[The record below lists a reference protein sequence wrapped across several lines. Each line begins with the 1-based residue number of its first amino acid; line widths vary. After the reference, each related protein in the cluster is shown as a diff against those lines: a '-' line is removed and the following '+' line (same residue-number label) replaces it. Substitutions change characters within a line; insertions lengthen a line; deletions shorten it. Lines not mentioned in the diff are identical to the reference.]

1 MCYKKYN
8 KYNKSKDK
16 NKIIKPERIN
26 NDDENIII
34 KPLRMEY
41 GI

>member
-1 MCYKKYN
+1 MQYR

-16 NKIIKPERIN
+16 NKITKPERIN
-26 NDDENIII
+26 NDEKNIII